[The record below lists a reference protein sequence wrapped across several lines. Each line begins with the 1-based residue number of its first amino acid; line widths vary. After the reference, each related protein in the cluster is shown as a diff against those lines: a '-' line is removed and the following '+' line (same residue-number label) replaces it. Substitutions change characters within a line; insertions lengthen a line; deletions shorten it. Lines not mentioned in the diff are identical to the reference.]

1 MKSSMQLS
9 LLIFGIMLVVNGQH
23 EDDEWIDPTDML
35 NYDAASVSM
44 RKPEEREKIDG
55 VNAEMSS
62 KREIASCPEVSE
74 CMIKLKALIK
84 ECEEYKKEKAAALQ
98 KGTCN
103 PVFKRYLNK
112 LLLEIGKL
120 GFPDANNVVH
130 YDAEVILSRQAVS
143 EIKRYLNDENWKSA
157 AMDDALGEI
166 LVNFKYHDYEA
177 WKWKAEDVIGVDIPT
192 LLMLL
197 GSLACIT
204 IIITT
209 EVWTQISWFA
219 QFKRAFV
226 ICFLI
231 SFVWNWLYLYKIAFA
246 DHQAN
251 IAKMNQ
257 ELIEKCDGLQKITW
271 QDSLYEWLR
280 STWTLQDDPC
290 KVYYEV
296 LLINPILLVPPIRP
310 LSHTFTTFITE
321 PMKQVGKG
329 IGEFIKALLKDLPIQ
344 LQVPVFCVL
353 GIAVIGFCYASGM
366 AVGVLMRQ
374 PIGNQAQLP
383 PAIPQHN
390 VPQLQ
395 HNAGLHQGGGDAD
408 YPSRRGNSQPLNYET
423 GDLQQDCTGRST
435 QRRPDKQPGPQKRGR
450 YPENIGATT
459 RSAEPNIQNQNS
471 EGDASLEIFY
481 QVPGGEKRA
490 SKVYQKEEADAA
502 ACSEGEVP
510 EQSVNNAEAIDKSE
524 VPNARVQEQNAGAK
538 GAKQKKEQ
546 KKQEASTEG
555 IIVETLGVPGS
566 ESQAHHIS
574 KESRHPVQ
582 ETDPS
587 CIYPSPTFT

>member
-192 LLMLL
+192 LLM
-197 GSLACIT
+197 
-204 IIITT
+204 
-209 EVWTQISWFA
+209 
-219 QFKRAFV
+219 
-226 ICFLI
+226 
-231 SFVWNWLYLYKIAFA
+231 IAFA

-555 IIVETLGVPGS
+555 IIVETLGVRVPGS